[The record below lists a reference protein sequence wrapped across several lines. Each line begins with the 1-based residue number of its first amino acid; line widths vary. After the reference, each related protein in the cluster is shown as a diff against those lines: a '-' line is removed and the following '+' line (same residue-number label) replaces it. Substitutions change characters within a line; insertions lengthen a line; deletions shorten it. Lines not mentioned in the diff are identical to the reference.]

1 MARGIVWIPTTP
13 RNATPVRGKK
23 EFGATDP
30 FILFRRG
37 SQAVPR
43 GIDQS
48 LYFVDKSAAIRFDT
62 NNANVTVPST
72 KERKA
77 ADPVNLLLV

>member
-1 MARGIVWIPTTP
+1 MDTYFRETA
-13 RNATPVRGKK
+13 ARGKK
-23 EFGATDP
+23 EFGATNP

-48 LYFVDKSAAIRFDT
+48 LYLADESAAKRFDT
-62 NNANVTVPST
+62 NNANVTAPST

-77 ADPVNLLLV
+77 ADPANLLLV